1 MLQVALTGNIAAG
14 KSAVA
19 ALFQRWGATIID
31 ADAIVRELQ
40 QPGSPV
46 LARIAERFGSSVLRS
61 DGSLDRAALRRIV
74 MDQAEE
80 REALNRIVH
89 PAVEHRRRA
98 LLAEARSRGDRI
110 VVSDIPLLF
119 ETMDPG
125 AFDAIVLVDA
135 PEEVRLQRLMAQRGL
150 GEDEARGMIAAQ
162 MPAREKRDRSDFV
175 IDNTDDL
182 AALERATERVWHA
195 LQSRA

>member
-1 MLQVALTGNIAAG
+1 
-14 KSAVA
+14 
-19 ALFQRWGATIID
+19 
-31 ADAIVRELQ
+31 
-40 QPGSPV
+40 
-46 LARIAERFGSSVLRS
+46 
-61 DGSLDRAALRRIV
+61 

-195 LQSRA
+195 LRSRA

>member
-31 ADAIVRELQ
+31 ADAIVHELQ

-46 LARIAERFGSSVLRS
+46 LARIAERFGASVVRS
-61 DGSLDRAALRRIV
+61 DGSLDRPVLRRLV

-89 PAVEHRRRA
+89 PAVERRRRA
-98 LLAEARSRGDRI
+98 LLAEARLRGDRI

-119 ETMDPG
+119 ETMDPD

-175 IDNTDDL
+175 IENKDDL

>member
-31 ADAIVRELQ
+31 ADAIVHELQ

-46 LARIAERFGSSVLRS
+46 LARIAERFGASVVRS
-61 DGSLDRAALRRIV
+61 DGSLDRPVLRRLV

-89 PAVEHRRRA
+89 PAVERRRRA

-119 ETMDPG
+119 ETMDPDT
-125 AFDAIVLVDA
+125 FDAIVLVDA

-175 IDNTDDL
+175 IENKDDL